1 MSPSETKNRKG
12 KQMNTTAPKIGQYIV
27 VYGKE
32 MIIVR
37 VLSAG
42 TIEVKSPEGKFFRV
56 TGLSFS

>member
-1 MSPSETKNRKG
+1 
-12 KQMNTTAPKIGQYIV
+12 MNTTSPKIGQYIV

-37 VLSAG
+37 VLPAG
-42 TIEVKSPEGKFFRV
+42 TIEVKSPEGKYFRV

>member
-1 MSPSETKNRKG
+1 
-12 KQMNTTAPKIGQYIV
+12 MNTTSPKVGQYIV

-42 TIEVKSPEGKFFRV
+42 TIDVKSPEGKFFRV